1 MRAGPQIG
9 GVRLATVL
17 CVCVVLFPTA
27 DLAAQEAGGDRS
39 PQPVQDEDEA
49 GETQLRTPIAPVA
62 PYAAGLAVWSTA
74 LGIGLY
80 EAPWSEGHVDAGWAD
95 AALRKPVHTIE
106 AMRRLN
112 ETEATLRTIS
122 DGTLVGTMLYTQL
135 VDIVLVPLLQ
145 RDVHLVWQATSAHF
159 LALGTALSIDAIAK
173 HATSRER
180 PYGHR
185 LCPDFPDLPQ
195 CDNGDLYA
203 SFFSGHSALSFTS
216 AGTSCAL
223 HLSRGLYG
231 DLAADLV
238 GCAVPLLGAST
249 TGALR
254 IASDSHYL
262 TDVLVGATV
271 GFLSGYLITIG
282 VVPSRVR
289 APIDEVAWMV
299 VPTASVSHEDEAVHT
314 TAGAAATGW
323 F

>member
-1 MRAGPQIG
+1 MRLSIL
-9 GVRLATVL
+9 VSL
-17 CVCVVLFPTA
+17 CVVLLPTA
-27 DLAAQEAGGDRS
+27 ELAAQDPP
-39 PQPVQDEDEA
+39 PQPASDEVEER
-49 GETQLRTPIAPVA
+49 ETQLRTPIAPVA
-62 PYAAGLAVWSTA
+62 PYAAGLAVWMTA

-80 EAPWSEGHVDAGWAD
+80 EAPWSEGQVALGWAD
-95 AALRKPVHTIE
+95 AELRKPVHTFE
-106 AMRRLN
+106 EMLRVN
-112 ETEATLRTIS
+112 DTEATLRTIS

-135 VDIVLVPLLQ
+135 VDIVLVPLVQ
-145 RDVHLVWQATSAHF
+145 HDVHLVWQATSAHF

-180 PYGHR
+180 PYGQR
-185 LCPDFPDLPQ
+185 LCPEFPDLPQ
-195 CDNGDLYA
+195 CDNDDLYA

-231 DLAADLV
+231 NLLADVV
-238 GCAVPLLGAST
+238 GCAVPVLGASA

-254 IASDSHYL
+254 IASDSHFL

-289 APIDEVAWMV
+289 EPIADVAWTV
-299 VPTASVSHEDEAVHT
+299 VPTASVTHEDEAVHT